1 MTGSST
7 QTPALGYFNGR
18 SSLRCRASAW
28 GWLGWQ
34 STGTIGGM
42 MTVFFICTVLAVLEI
57 SLSFDNAIVNANK
70 LKDMTPVWQQRF
82 LTWGILIAV
91 FGMRI
96 VFPLLIVVIAA
107 GIGPIDAV
115 ILAASRP
122 EEYSRIMHEAHL
134 PIAAFGGTFLMMV
147 GLTYFFDHEK
157 DVHWIAWLE
166 SRMARFATIKGVEI
180 AFVLALILGFSR
192 LLEAE
197 EAVVFVHAC
206 VYGLLTFLAVEVV
219 GGLLDA
225 SQQTMSAAAKG
236 GFGAFLYLEV
246 LDASFSF
253 DGVIGAF
260 ALTQNLFIIAIGLGI
275 GAMYVRSMTIMLVE
289 KGTLSE
295 YRYLEHGAFYAILIL
310 SVVMYFQTL
319 IHIPEVI
326 TGLGGA
332 GLIGLSLWSSIR
344 HNRWEMEQ
352 DEDARAGADARG
364 LSQTRPLDPSG
375 RKVSSGQG
383 TTRRK
388 FRRVVLFRAPYF
400 LLSCRKR
407 AKVLGNWGR
416 PCRPRAPAPSG

>member
-1 MTGSST
+1 MN
-7 QTPALGYFNGR
+7 LGYFKWAFIVTAAG
-18 SSLRCRASAW
+18 LVLGA
-28 GWLGWQ
+28 WLGWQ
-34 STGTIGGM
+34 SSGTLGGM
-42 MTVFFICTVLAVLEI
+42 ATVFFICAVLAVLEI

-96 VFPLLIVVIAA
+96 VFPLLIVVVAA
-107 GIGPIDAV
+107 GIGPIDAIV
-115 ILAASRP
+115 LAAAKP
-122 EEYSRIMHEAHL
+122 EEYARIMHEAHL

-147 GLTYFFDHEK
+147 GLSYFFDHEK
-157 DVHWIAWLE
+157 DVHWIEWLE
-166 SRMARFATIKGVEI
+166 SKMARFATIKGIEI
-180 AFVLALILGFSR
+180 AFVLILIFGVSS
-192 LLEAE
+192 LLPPAEAQT
-197 EAVVFVHAC
+197 FVYSGI
-206 VYGLLTFLAVEVV
+206 YGLLTFLLVEII

-289 KGTLSE
+289 KGTLNE

-332 GLIGLSLWSSIR
+332 ALIGISLWSSIR
-344 HNRWEMEQ
+344 HNKRE
-352 DEDARAGADARG
+352 RAAEIKADAE
-364 LSQTRPLDPSG
+364 SPL
-375 RKVSSGQG
+375 
-383 TTRRK
+383 
-388 FRRVVLFRAPYF
+388 RVEA
-400 LLSCRKR
+400 
-407 AKVLGNWGR
+407 
-416 PCRPRAPAPSG
+416 

>member
-1 MTGSST
+1 MNPQST
-7 QTPALGYFNGR
+7 TSALSYFRWAFIVTIVG
-18 SSLRCRASAW
+18 LIL
-28 GWLGWQ
+28 GGVLGWQ

-42 MTVFFICTVLAVLEI
+42 LTVFFICAVLAVLEI

-70 LKDMTPVWQQRF
+70 LKDMTPVWQHRF

-107 GIGPIDAV
+107 GIGPIDAIV
-115 ILAASRP
+115 LAAAEP
-122 EEYSRIMHEAHL
+122 EEYARIMNDAHL

-147 GLTYFFDHEK
+147 GLTYFFNHEK
-157 DVHWIAWLE
+157 DVHWIEVIE
-166 SRMARFATIKGVEI
+166 SRMARYASIKGVEI
-180 AFVLALILGFSR
+180 AFVLLLIMLFSQ
-192 LLEAE
+192 LLPEAE
-197 EAVVFVHAC
+197 ASTFVHAA
-206 VYGLLTFLAVEVV
+206 VYGLLTFLLVEVL

-225 SQQTMSAAAKG
+225 SQKTMSEAAKG
-236 GFGAFLYLEV
+236 GLGAFIYLEV

-289 KGTLSE
+289 KGTLAE

-310 SVVMYFQTL
+310 SVIMYVQTL
-319 IHIPEVI
+319 YHIPEVI

-344 HNRWEMEQ
+344 YNRRERSRETHGTL
-352 DEDARAGADARG
+352 E
-364 LSQTRPLDPSG
+364 
-375 RKVSSGQG
+375 SSH
-383 TTRRK
+383 
-388 FRRVVLFRAPYF
+388 V
-400 LLSCRKR
+400 
-407 AKVLGNWGR
+407 
-416 PCRPRAPAPSG
+416 